1 MNVDIRVA
9 DWLRSQ
15 GHDAVHLR
23 DEGLHR
29 MPNGEIFKK
38 ALSEDRI
45 VLTSDL
51 DFGEIAAA
59 LKDTAGKVLLLRL
72 QNSRAANVIRRLN
85 SVLPRVA
92 RSCRRCRRHRG
103 GIPASGETFAHREN
117 EPTKI
122 KPLASKKSTNRR
134 RAMARASCAAT
145 TCRSDGPGAN
155 GHLCSATGAWSGVF
169 DVDGKLW
176 LVEITHAATVSAARW
191 SL

>member
-1 MNVDIRVA
+1 MSVDIRVA
-9 DWLRSQ
+9 DWLRTQ
-15 GHDAVHLR
+15 GHDTVHLR

-85 SVLPRVA
+85 SVLQRVERDLA
-92 RSCRRCRRHRG
+92 AGAVVIVEESRHRV
-103 GIPASGETFAHREN
+103 R
-117 EPTKI
+117 
-122 KPLASKKSTNRR
+122 PLPIGRTSQPK
-134 RAMARASCAAT
+134 
-145 TCRSDGPGAN
+145 
-155 GHLCSATGAWSGVF
+155 
-169 DVDGKLW
+169 
-176 LVEITHAATVSAARW
+176 
-191 SL
+191 

>member
-1 MNVDIRVA
+1 MRILVDMSVDIRVA

-29 MPNGEIFKK
+29 MPNGEIFEK

-72 QNSRAANVIRRLN
+72 QNGRAANVISRLS
-85 SVLPRVA
+85 SVLPRVERDLA
-92 RSCRRCRRHRG
+92 AGAVVIVEESRHRV
-103 GIPASGETFAHREN
+103 R
-117 EPTKI
+117 
-122 KPLASKKSTNRR
+122 PLPIG
-134 RAMARASCAAT
+134 T
-145 TCRSDGPGAN
+145 TSQ
-155 GHLCSATGAWSGVF
+155 L
-169 DVDGKLW
+169 K
-176 LVEITHAATVSAARW
+176 
-191 SL
+191 